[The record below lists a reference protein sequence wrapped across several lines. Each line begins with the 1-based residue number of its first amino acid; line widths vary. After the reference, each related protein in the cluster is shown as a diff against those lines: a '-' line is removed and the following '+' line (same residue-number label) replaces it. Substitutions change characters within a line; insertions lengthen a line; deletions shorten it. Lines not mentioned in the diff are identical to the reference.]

1 MLTETRPTN
10 MTTMRP
16 HELTVADRDEAEA
29 VAAMAVA
36 SIQRAASLTAN
47 KCTMQ
52 SNPELTCM
60 ELGGGPSD
68 EELERYAD
76 LIERVHGRALLGGGN
91 AALGMGMNRG
101 GDLDLFG
108 DEPHPAMQR
117 QLGMGGSGTGGM
129 AGGGGMGAIMGG
141 GDDLDLFGD
150 EPHPAM
156 QRQLGMGGGG
166 DELDFF
172 TDGSGMGMGAG
183 SSGMGGMGG
192 GDDDDELDFMG
203 GGGFD
208 HSLARLAAHNMSGM
222 DEHLDEQ
229 ESRWLED
236 QNIGELLAA
245 MERSELSR
253 RGWEPILSRGGGA
266 LVDAPVEVRASAVP
280 VAPDRV
286 SLRLI
291 FR

>member
-1 MLTETRPTN
+1 MSQPRRSSYSQPVLPTFTSAKDRRAAAAGQEQRGTASDMLTETRPTN

-101 GDLDLFG
+101 G
-108 DEPHPAMQR
+108 
-117 QLGMGGSGTGGM
+117 
-129 AGGGGMGAIMGG
+129 
-141 GDDLDLFGD
+141 DLDLFGD

>member
-1 MLTETRPTN
+1 

-117 QLGMGGSGTGGM
+117 QLGMGG
-129 AGGGGMGAIMGG
+129 
-141 GDDLDLFGD
+141 
-150 EPHPAM
+150 
-156 QRQLGMGGGG
+156 GG

-172 TDGSGMGMGAG
+172 TDGNGMGMGAG